1 MQDTQS
7 TFTPGTIIRGRY
19 VVEDLLGKGK
29 FGAVYLV
36 RDVRDDQKL
45 FTLKEVI
52 YPGRKE
58 LHRSIFDSMMLRR
71 LHHPALPRVNNV
83 FNRHDRLYILAGY
96 IEGPN
101 LEIAQQLEPE
111 KRFSLPEVMTLM
123 APIMD
128 AVTYLH
134 SRHPPLV
141 HRDIKP
147 SNIILPKADS
157 GTMLVDFGIATE
169 YDSALIAAVAL
180 QGISGYRAPEQYG
193 GETSPRTDIYS
204 FGAVLYMLLTGIVP
218 IDASHRSAKLGNKQH
233 DPLLLVNQVVPTIP
247 ITVAQAIHRAMSIN
261 TNDRFS
267 TMEQFWDA
275 LWQVPNEVDPLFV
288 TKTTMQQIPEPNIAP
303 SDSPHMPVIREEVK
317 MPVTLSLQKRPRVQR
332 FRKPSLLLLVS
343 FALFVILLTS
353 VGVGINLLFYAADH
367 RGHSSAL
374 PTSAR
379 QVGQTSPHP
388 TASPPSRIT
397 STSVTAPSPYPII
410 VALYVGTLHDIPTGT
425 TTNISLM
432 HIQQQ
437 HGDIAGYLGGMPGN
451 SLFNGIPQ
459 NGPFT
464 GTVNT
469 AKQIQ
474 FIVTTEA
481 GQYAFSFEGQ
491 LQSDGNIGGT
501 YCGPET
507 PTGKCSDYGVWSAS
521 PKG

>member
-1 MQDTQS
+1 MRCRVQNMQS
-7 TFTPGTIIRGRY
+7 TIAPGTIIRGRY
-19 VVEDLLGKGK
+19 AVEDLLGKGK

-36 RDVRDDQKL
+36 RDVRDDQIL

-52 YPGRKE
+52 YPSRKE
-58 LHRSIFDSMMLRR
+58 LRRSIFDSKMLRR

-83 FNRHDRLYILAGY
+83 FNRHNRLYILAGY

-101 LEIAQQLEPE
+101 LEIAQQLERE
-111 KRFSLPEVMTLM
+111 KRCSLPEVMTLM
-123 APIMD
+123 APIVD

-147 SNIILPKADS
+147 SNIILPKADR

-169 YDSALIAAVAL
+169 YDSATIAAAAL
-180 QGISGYRAPEQYG
+180 HGISGYRAPEQYG
-193 GETSPRTDIYS
+193 GETRPRTDIYS

-218 IDASHRSAKLGNKQH
+218 VDAFHRSAKLGNKQH

-247 ITVAQAIHRAMSIN
+247 TTVAQAIHRAMSIN

-275 LWQVPNEVDPLFV
+275 LWQVPNEVDPLLD
-288 TKTTMQQIPEPNIAP
+288 TRTMMQQIPEPNIAP

-317 MPVTLSLQKRPRVQR
+317 MPVTPSLQKRPRVQR
-332 FRKPSLLLLVS
+332 FSKPGLLFLVS
-343 FALFVILLTS
+343 FALFVILFTS
-353 VGVGINLLFYAADH
+353 VGIGINLLFYTAGN
-367 RGHSSAL
+367 RSHSSAL

-379 QVGQTSPHP
+379 QVGQTSP
-388 TASPPSRIT
+388 
-397 STSVTAPSPYPII
+397 YPI
-410 VALYVGTLHDIPTGT
+410 VAALYVGTLYDIPTAT
-425 TTNISLM
+425 TTKISLM

-437 HGDIAGYLGGMPGN
+437 HGDIAGYFVGMPGN

-481 GQYAFSFEGQ
+481 GQYAFSFQGQ

-501 YCGPET
+501 YSGPET
-507 PTGKCSDYGVWSAS
+507 PTGKCSDYGVWSAY

>member
-1 MQDTQS
+1 MQS
-7 TFTPGTIIRGRY
+7 TFAPGTIIRGRY

-36 RDVRDDQKL
+36 RDVHDDQKL

-52 YPGRKE
+52 YPSRKE
-58 LHRSIFDSMMLRR
+58 LRRSIFDSTMLRR
-71 LHHPALPRVNNV
+71 LHHPALPHVNNV
-83 FNRHDRLYILAGY
+83 FNRHNRLYILAGY

-147 SNIILPKADS
+147 SNIILPKAGS

-169 YDSALIAAVAL
+169 YDSATIAAAAL
-180 QGISGYRAPEQYG
+180 HGISGYRAPEQYG

-218 IDASHRSAKLGNKQH
+218 INAFHRSAKLGNKQH

-247 ITVAQAIHRAMSIN
+247 TTVAQAIHRAMSIN
-261 TNDRFS
+261 THDRFS

-275 LWQVPNEVDPLFV
+275 LWQVPNEVDPLLD
-288 TKTTMQQIPEPNIAP
+288 TRTTMKQIPEPNIAP

-317 MPVTLSLQKRPRVQR
+317 MPVTPSLQKRPRVQR
-332 FRKPSLLLLVS
+332 FRKPGLLFLVS
-343 FALFVILLTS
+343 FALFVILFTS
-353 VGVGINLLFYAADH
+353 VGVGINLLFYTAGH
-367 RGHSSAL
+367 RSHSSAL

-379 QVGQTSPHP
+379 QVGQTSP
-388 TASPPSRIT
+388 
-397 STSVTAPSPYPII
+397 YPI
-410 VALYVGTLHDIPTGT
+410 VAALYVGTLYDIPTGT
-425 TTNISLM
+425 TTKISLM

-437 HGDIAGYLGGMPGN
+437 HGDIAGYFGGTLGN

-491 LQSDGNIGGT
+491 IQSDGNIGGT

-507 PTGKCSDYGVWSAS
+507 PTGKCSDYGVWSAY